1 MARTRSAY
9 EVTTKTTTFRMSPN
23 GIMTETNA
31 HQKSSQRE
39 NQQIQV
45 TPLNKKSKTARI
57 CSKLRKFPKSTGKV
71 IRSASTK
78 VVQACSK
85 SFKGKSRLA
94 GSCASLLC
102 NPSISRENEP
112 LTPSTTAEPTPSS
125 HVVLSVMPEASTVY
139 SDNPANAV
147 PENSIINT
155 ASCGDNTSSS
165 SSNNNTVISGGSV
178 EFLDRSSDDPGHT
191 PSPYYGRAT
200 TMEVCAWTMS
210 PEIAGDIAWIREEA
224 AAGNVQMGIPR
235 IASCLNRAI
244 NNHLYDL
251 PHGTE
256 IRLPA
261 GATGG
266 KDHYLMD
273 GPKRLYPRGAMGLR
287 SPLNPGFSTWRRTP
301 EGMILVHRD
310 SPHHWHSIPESSR
323 LRNVETVS
331 YDEERNALAAPC
343 VTGRTLRRHKAMVS
357 RQLGQ
362 QTIPEEL
369 NEGRAGLKPILEED
383 GDEFEA
389 LQKPDIPD
397 QLAPLSSEDSDST
410 AGSSDNWQDLKSD
423 SDSGGKESSEALND
437 TTIRIMPIPYTVTK
451 RFPLPR
457 PAGCYNPNPICEDI
471 IEEEEDEL
479 RGKEGSYSELH
490 PGFRPR
496 NSSSGNL
503 ASGHDS
509 EERASLNS
517 FEIDWEAAC
526 KLASLHGN
534 SNSLDSNDQSEPE
547 SVHIVQYEH
556 VKPAPVQFEEYDSD
570 ENDGRVFPWQRG
582 VSKIIWQHRPQAA
595 ADKTQGRFGSK
606 EEEEDIWA
614 QQGAEE
620 ESIASSGLSPLR
632 GANISNFDFS
642 SGNSKGPATSSA
654 HSSEFSAFSQDEI
667 AIGSFNGDNES
678 ECDGDAFSIKS
689 SELENTD
696 TELPNI
702 VPFQEESTVVHNS
715 SYFRLFNP
723 LNDQPIRLRPQ
734 TREQLSD
741 IMTSI
746 EDNFDHDDIQIL
758 LPCSRPDLPIGVK
771 YAEEQVASMD
781 EGPHL
786 IIPEEDASMHFVVA
800 DSPDEEDD
808 MDVDS
813 VQPVEPYQALLGTGT
828 ENNSNTSDYEDD
840 EFGVFH
846 DQDFAPI
853 RLHPNSIEQLA
864 ALFEAIEDSLDH
876 NLSEPLE
883 TPCYRPVLPDGY
895 RYVVPDY
902 AVEFALAKPQL
913 IVREDPGYFTED
925 GEE

>member
-1 MARTRSAY
+1 M
-9 EVTTKTTTFRMSPN
+9 
-23 GIMTETNA
+23 
-31 HQKSSQRE
+31 
-39 NQQIQV
+39 
-45 TPLNKKSKTARI
+45 
-57 CSKLRKFPKSTGKV
+57 
-71 IRSASTK
+71 
-78 VVQACSK
+78 
-85 SFKGKSRLA
+85 
-94 GSCASLLC
+94 
-102 NPSISRENEP
+102 
-112 LTPSTTAEPTPSS
+112 
-125 HVVLSVMPEASTVY
+125 
-139 SDNPANAV
+139 
-147 PENSIINT
+147 
-155 ASCGDNTSSS
+155 
-165 SSNNNTVISGGSV
+165 
-178 EFLDRSSDDPGHT
+178 
-191 PSPYYGRAT
+191 
-200 TMEVCAWTMS
+200 
-210 PEIAGDIAWIREEA
+210 
-224 AAGNVQMGIPR
+224 
-235 IASCLNRAI
+235 ASCLNRAI

-256 IRLPA
+256 IRLPT
-261 GATGG
+261 GAIGA

-287 SPLNPGFSTWRRTP
+287 GPLNPGFPTWRRTP

-310 SPHHWHSIPESSR
+310 NPHHWYFIPESSR

-357 RQLGQ
+357 RQLSQ

-369 NEGRAGLKPILEED
+369 NEGGEDPKPILEED
-383 GDEFEA
+383 EEEFEA
-389 LQKPDIPD
+389 LQKLIGSD

-410 AGSSDNWQDLKSD
+410 AGSSDNWKDLESD
-423 SDSGGKESSEALND
+423 SDSGGKKSSEALND

-451 RFPLPR
+451 RVPLPR
-457 PAGCYNPNPICEDI
+457 SAGCYNLNPICEDI
-471 IEEEEDEL
+471 TEEEEDEL
-479 RGKEGSYSELH
+479 RGKEGSDSELY
-490 PGFRPR
+490 PGFGPR

-509 EERASLNS
+509 KERASLNS
-517 FEIDWEAAC
+517 FEIDWEAAG

-534 SNSLDSNDQSEPE
+534 SNSPDSNDQSEPGA
-547 SVHIVQYEH
+547 VYIVKYEH
-556 VKPAPVQFEEYDSD
+556 VKPAPVQFEDYDSD

-582 VSKIIWQHRPQAA
+582 VSKITWQHRPQAA
-595 ADKTQGRFGSK
+595 ADKTQGMLGSE

-620 ESIASSGLSPLR
+620 ESVASSGLSPLR

-642 SGNSKGPATSSA
+642 SGNSKAPATSSA
-654 HSSEFSAFSQDEI
+654 HSREFSAFSQDEI

-702 VPFQEESTVVHNS
+702 VPFQEESTVIHNS

-746 EDNFDHDDIQIL
+746 EDNFDHDDNQIL

-813 VQPVEPYQALLGTGT
+813 VQPVEPYQALLGTDT
-828 ENNSNTSDYEDD
+828 KNNSNTSDYEDD

-883 TPCYRPVLPDGY
+883 IPCYRPVLPDGY

>member
-1 MARTRSAY
+1 M
-9 EVTTKTTTFRMSPN
+9 
-23 GIMTETNA
+23 
-31 HQKSSQRE
+31 
-39 NQQIQV
+39 
-45 TPLNKKSKTARI
+45 
-57 CSKLRKFPKSTGKV
+57 
-71 IRSASTK
+71 
-78 VVQACSK
+78 
-85 SFKGKSRLA
+85 
-94 GSCASLLC
+94 
-102 NPSISRENEP
+102 
-112 LTPSTTAEPTPSS
+112 
-125 HVVLSVMPEASTVY
+125 
-139 SDNPANAV
+139 
-147 PENSIINT
+147 
-155 ASCGDNTSSS
+155 
-165 SSNNNTVISGGSV
+165 SNNNTVISGGSV
-178 EFLDRSSDDPGHT
+178 ELLDRSSDDPGHT

-200 TMEVCAWTMS
+200 TMEVCAWTIS

-224 AAGNVQMGIPR
+224 TAGNVQMGIPR
-235 IASCLNRAI
+235 MASCLNRAI

-251 PHGTE
+251 PHGME
-256 IRLPA
+256 IRLPT
-261 GATGG
+261 GATGA

-273 GPKRLYPRGAMGLR
+273 GPKRLYPRSAMGLR
-287 SPLNPGFSTWRRTP
+287 GPLNPGFPTWRRTP
-301 EGMILVHRD
+301 EGMILD
-310 SPHHWHSIPESSR
+310 NPHHWRFIPEPSR

-331 YDEERNALAAPC
+331 YDEEPNALAAPC
-343 VTGRTLRRHKAMVS
+343 VTGRTLRRHTAMVS

-383 GDEFEA
+383 EDEFEA

-410 AGSSDNWQDLKSD
+410 AGSSDNWQDLESD
-423 SDSGGKESSEALND
+423 SDSAGKGSSEALND
-437 TTIRIMPIPYTVTK
+437 TTIRIMPIPYTLTK
-451 RFPLPR
+451 NFPLPR
-457 PAGCYNPNPICEDI
+457 SAGCYNLNPICEDI

-479 RGKEGSYSELH
+479 RGKEGSDSELH
-490 PGFRPR
+490 PGFSPR
-496 NSSSGNL
+496 NSFSGNS

-509 EERASLNS
+509 KERASLNS
-517 FEIDWEAAC
+517 VEIDWEAAG

-534 SNSLDSNDQSEPE
+534 SNSPDSNDQSEPG

-556 VKPAPVQFEEYDSD
+556 VKPAPVQFEDYDSD

-582 VSKIIWQHRPQAA
+582 VSKIIWQPRPQAA
-595 ADKTQGRFGSK
+595 ADKILGGFSSE

-620 ESIASSGLSPLR
+620 ESVASSGLSPLR
-632 GANISNFDFS
+632 GANISNFDIS
-642 SGNSKGPATSSA
+642 SGNSKVSANISA
-654 HSSEFSAFSQDEI
+654 HSRKFSDFSQDEI
-667 AIGSFNGDNES
+667 TIRSFNGDNES

-696 TELPNI
+696 TELPTI
-702 VPFQEESTVVHNS
+702 VPFQEEST
-715 SYFRLFNP
+715 L
-723 LNDQPIRLRPQ
+723 L
-734 TREQLSD
+734 D

-746 EDNFDHDDIQIL
+746 EDNFDHDDNQTL

-808 MDVDS
+808 MGVDS
-813 VQPVEPYQALLGTGT
+813 VQQVEPLLGTDTG
-828 ENNSNTSDYEDD
+828 NNSNTSDYEDD

-846 DQDFAPI
+846 DQDFAPV

-864 ALFEAIEDSLDH
+864 ALFKAIEDSLGH

-883 TPCYRPVLPDGY
+883 TPWYRPVLPDGY
-895 RYVVPDY
+895 RYVVPDF